1 MAPPDARFGWPRR
14 NGFVQP
20 LVDAELLSG
29 LDRFDHVEVRWS
41 RRMEAC
47 TESADGVTVQ
57 LSGESSSTVKARY
70 VVGCDGGRSATRG
83 LMGVSF
89 DGTTSPTRWLVID
102 VANGTKD
109 PQPAHFH
116 LGTCDKYNPHHEFN
130 LTPVVDGK
138 STTTLDTTVDKLT
151 GGDMVINV
159 HKSAVDVAT
168 IASCAVVKS

>member
-1 MAPPDARFGWPRR
+1 MAKGDK
-14 NGFVQP
+14 
-20 LVDAELLSG
+20 
-29 LDRFDHVEVRWS
+29 
-41 RRMEAC
+41 
-47 TESADGVTVQ
+47 TV
-57 LSGESSSTVKARY
+57 V
-70 VVGCDGGRSATRG
+70 
-83 LMGVSF
+83 
-89 DGTTSPTRWLVID
+89 VID

-130 LTPVVDGK
+130 LTGVVDGK
-138 STTTLDTTVDKLT
+138 STTTLDATIDKLT